1 MYAIIELGPDAR
13 TASLVKDSDASTR
26 VFDRYNEAYEY
37 VCSERQDRT
46 VLIAVDYYPQHF
58 NVKTHLPVPGFWRA
72 EVLESPEPDYGSLKP
87 YPFADA
93 ETREEAISVVS
104 KKVAQ
109 EYGDD
114 VKIQILG
121 V

>member
-1 MYAIIELGPDAR
+1 MYVCNEVDGPYKIVPLGP
-13 TASLVKDSDASTR
+13 
-26 VFDRYNEAYEY
+26 
-37 VCSERQDRT
+37 SERQDRT

-93 ETREEAISVVS
+93 ETRREAVSVVS